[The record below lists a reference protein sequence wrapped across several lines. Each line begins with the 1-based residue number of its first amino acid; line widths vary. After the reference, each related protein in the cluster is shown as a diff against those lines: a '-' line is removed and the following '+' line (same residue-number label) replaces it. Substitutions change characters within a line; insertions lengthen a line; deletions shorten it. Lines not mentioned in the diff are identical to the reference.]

1 MQSLFLL
8 HLLGPRSD
16 WIKLR
21 FLYIIFG
28 GNKMIENKESY
39 PIKVVIVDDHP
50 IVRKGL
56 KALLKSEKNI
66 KVVADCSN
74 GTSAISCCKNF
85 NPDIMLLDV
94 KMPDCMGYD
103 IISNI
108 KKISP
113 QIKIVIL
120 TAYNDK
126 EYVEQSIKAGANGF
140 VLKDINKQELV
151 KVIRTVNSGKTFID
165 PSIARAIV
173 NSVLKDADKAHI
185 ESLTSREIEVL
196 NLMSKGLTN
205 AQIAQ
210 DLCISS
216 NTAKAH
222 VASIIKKLGASSRTD
237 AVVRAISYGLVDVDK
252 NT

>member
-1 MQSLFLL
+1 
-8 HLLGPRSD
+8 
-16 WIKLR
+16 
-21 FLYIIFG
+21 
-28 GNKMIENKESY
+28 MIEDKESH

-56 KALLKSEKNI
+56 KALLKSEKSI
-66 KVVADCSN
+66 KVVADYSN
-74 GTSAISCCKNF
+74 GLSAISCCKSF
-85 NPDIMLLDV
+85 NPDVMLLDV

-103 IISNI
+103 IISDI

-120 TAYNDK
+120 TAYDDK

-140 VLKDINKQELV
+140 VLKDIDKQELI

-165 PSIARAIV
+165 PNIARTVI
-173 NSVLKDADKAHI
+173 NSVLKDVNEACI

-196 NLMSKGLTN
+196 HLMSKGLTN
-205 AQIAQ
+205 AQIAKN
-210 DLCISS
+210 LCITS

-222 VASIIKKLGASSRTD
+222 VASIIKKLDASSRTD
-237 AVVRAISYGLVDVDK
+237 AVVRAISLGLVDVDK
-252 NT
+252 KT